1 MIHAVYVVP
10 RSNLSKEKC
19 NSYTHGTANFKVWQD
34 AVGVTVEA
42 SIHRFYGME
51 SPITSYGDAIF

>member
-1 MIHAVYVVP
+1 MIHAVNVVP

-42 SIHRFYGME
+42 SIYGME